1 MTSRFQAA
9 RRNTLLALA
18 LAAAGMGAAHADQR
32 VIRVVVP
39 YGTGAVQ
46 DTIARAIGDELGK
59 ALDASIVIENRAG
72 AGGTVGTAQVAR
84 AKPDGNTLVLAA
96 ASHNIAGYLYKN
108 LSYDPGKDFTGV
120 AYIGNTGYIILAS
133 ASLNARNT
141 AEFIQAVK
149 TRPGAYDY
157 ASAGNGSASHL
168 GMASFLTAAGAQMQ
182 HIPMKSTGDAV
193 TELLAGRVQAV
204 TAATIGVT
212 AYRNDPRVTFL
223 AYTGKT
229 RSRFAPDL
237 PTVAESGLPG
247 YAFDSWLG
255 LLAPAGISTADRD
268 QINAAVNKVLADPK
282 VQARLASLGVEAEAK
297 SAAQFQELLK
307 ADFEAAGK
315 VVAASGARVE

>member
-1 MTSRFQAA
+1 MSFRFQAT
-9 RRNTLLALA
+9 RRSALLALS
-18 LAAAGMGAAHADQR
+18 LAVAGMGAAHAEQR
-32 VIRVVVP
+32 VVRIVVP

-46 DTIARAIGDELGK
+46 DTIARAISDELGQ
-59 ALDASIVIENRAG
+59 ALGASVVVENRAG

-84 AKPDGNTLVLAA
+84 AKADGNTLVLAA
-96 ASHNIAGYLYKN
+96 ASHHIAGYLYKN
-108 LSYDPGKDFTGV
+108 LSYDPYKDFTGV
-120 AYIGNTGYIILAS
+120 AYLGNTGYIILAS
-133 ASLNARNT
+133 ASLNAKTT
-141 AEFIQAVK
+141 AEFIQAVRAK
-149 TRPGAYDY
+149 PGAYDY

-255 LLAPAGISTADRD
+255 LLAPAGISAADRD

-307 ADFEAAGK
+307 ADWESAEK

>member
-1 MTSRFQAA
+1 MTPRFQAA

-18 LAAAGMGAAHADQR
+18 LAAIGMATAHADQR
-32 VIRVVVP
+32 VIRIVVP

-204 TAATIGVT
+204 TAATVGVT

-255 LLAPAGISTADRD
+255 LLAPAGISAADRD

>member
-1 MTSRFQAA
+1 MTTRFQAA

-18 LAAAGMGAAHADQR
+18 LAVTGMGAAQADQR
-32 VIRVVVP
+32 VIRIVVP

-46 DTIARAIGDELGK
+46 DTIARAIGDELGR

-108 LSYDPGKDFTGV
+108 LSYDPYKDFTGV

-133 ASLNARNT
+133 ASLNAKNT

-149 TRPGAYDY
+149 AKPGAYDY

-229 RSRFAPDL
+229 RSRFEPDL

-255 LLAPAGISTADRD
+255 LLAPAGIAAADRD
-268 QINAAVNKVLADPK
+268 KINTAVNKVLADPK
-282 VQARLASLGVEAEAK
+282 VQSRLASLGVEAEAK
-297 SAAQFQELLK
+297 SAAQFQALLK

-315 VVAASGARVE
+315 VVSASGARVE

>member
-1 MTSRFQAA
+1 MTTRFQAA

-18 LAAAGMGAAHADQR
+18 LAVAGMGAAQADQR
-32 VIRVVVP
+32 VIRIVVP

-46 DTIARAIGDELGK
+46 DTIARAIGDELGR

-108 LSYDPGKDFTGV
+108 LSYDPYKDFTGV

-133 ASLNARNT
+133 ASLNAKNT

-149 TRPGAYDY
+149 AKPGAFDY

-255 LLAPAGISTADRD
+255 LLAPAGIAAADRD
-268 QINAAVNKVLADPK
+268 KINTAVNKVLADPK
-282 VQARLASLGVEAEAK
+282 VQSRLASLGVEAEPK
-297 SAAQFQELLK
+297 SAAQFQALLK

-315 VVAASGARVE
+315 VVSASGARVE